1 AETKLHSYRQ
11 REYSLLWTLVR
22 QPRKRDLSQV
32 FFFLVSRGN
41 ISSNNT
47 NKLING
53 IKKNR
58 NKQMKYLIGT
68 SSERSKQQQEQQ
80 PQNNTNTEVA
90 SKQIKSLIIDQYDF
104 IGVTERLPESLAVM
118 TLLWNLHP
126 TDVIVLSTKKSLPKN
141 EDANNNGVVYDDGG
155 GKHICKKILSPPIH
169 PTVRKYLNSKSYINK
184 QTDYLLYYAVNE
196 SLDRTI
202 QVLGPTIVQERMI
215 LISKLQRL
223 AETHCQHDERTIF
236 PCSSDGIYQ
245 GELSSKSCYVQDAGC
260 GHECVNHI
268 MDLYN
273 RGEIQ
278 LP

>member
-1 AETKLHSYRQ
+1 LHSYRQ
-11 REYSLLWTLVR
+11 REGYSLLWTLVR

-41 ISSNNT
+41 MSSNNT

-53 IKKNR
+53 IQKNR

-223 AETHCQHDERTIF
+223 AEIHCQHDERTIF